1 MLVLQHQRVHL
12 LVMSTLTDTNTFS
25 PILASTFET
34 LFDEVNQTR
43 HKAFGLAPEH
53 VELETETGVG
63 VIRTETELDGVKLSL
78 EDGTLTGEYDKRVIR
93 TITAVVQSNPNRVG
107 DSANGLT
114 FISNVIQEST
124 LGDTL
129 AMEFGATLGVQGTV
143 LTYFLITQQTL
154 DLQMW
159 VIEYS

>member
-1 MLVLQHQRVHL
+1 MYAGIATPTGASLGDEYVV
-12 LVMSTLTDTNTFS
+12 DTNTFS

-93 TITAVVQSNPNRVG
+93 TITTVVQSNPSRVG

-129 AMEFGATLGVQGTV
+129 AMEFGADLGC
-143 LTYFLITQQTL
+143 
-154 DLQMW
+154 
-159 VIEYS
+159 SRNCC